1 MSLLSAMA
9 LGLVLQVKPVPLYDS
24 QAVLP
29 KGTVEL
35 SKVPPFTKI
44 IGQSYEWTLKNLGKP
59 VPSDELPDFLKAPN
73 PAKGQLI
80 SARALFNIADPKGF
94 MPYRSLQLSFFRA
107 GSEPPRAHSVS
118 WSMGPTET
126 FDEAMKT
133 SGLILT
139 DFEFVEEKAIAFGM
153 DVNILALK
161 SDKKVMLEIRR
172 TNSTYSVRLYTD
184 LKKLAVPKVKV
195 GSPL

>member
-1 MSLLSAMA
+1 MSLFSTLC
-9 LGLVLQVKPVPLYDS
+9 LGLILQVTPVPLYDS
-24 QAVLP
+24 QAPLP
-29 KGTVEL
+29 KGTLEL
-35 SKVPPFTKI
+35 EKLPPFSKI
-44 IGQSYEWTLKNLGKP
+44 LGQSYEWTLKNLGKP
-59 VPSDELPDFLKAPN
+59 VPSTELPDFLKAAN

-80 SARALFNIADPKGF
+80 SARGLFNVADPKGF
-94 MPYRSLQLSFFRA
+94 MHYRSLQVSFFRA
-107 GSEPPRAHSVS
+107 GSEPPRVHSVS
-118 WSMGPTET
+118 WSMGPTEK

-153 DVNILALK
+153 DVNILTLK

-184 LKKLAVPKVKV
+184 LKKLTVPKA
-195 GSPL
+195 